1 MGHRVSP
8 RWQAPIG
15 PEEVSVAGLEPD
27 LIAVSDW
34 LPLDRGVE
42 APGQRL
48 EHFAAGHA
56 EQEGLVGGGEVL
68 AEAALE
74 SDHGFGSGYDLHSP
88 LGRFGGSVSVLSD
101 RLFVFFGHKVLVVVA
116 AEAHRL
122 CVVKEVHSDSELVRI
137 GLREKSNIEIEEKKS
152 QNSIWK
158 DILRNWFE
166 LLSDSD
172 KCFQLIYLY

>member
-1 MGHRVSP
+1 MRDVMGHRVSP

-137 GLREKSNIEIEEKKS
+137 GLREKSNKIEIEEKFTK
-152 QNSIWK
+152 
-158 DILRNWFE
+158 L
-166 LLSDSD
+166 
-172 KCFQLIYLY
+172 YLEG